1 MDDAT
6 DADLI
11 LAACDGDDTAF
22 NELVQ
27 RHVQS
32 VYTFCLRYTG
42 SKEDAQDA
50 AQEAFVKAWRNL
62 KKFDTKKSFRTWL
75 FTIAKNSATGLL
87 TAVVSMSSILLAF
100 GVSAAIGVIFGWYPA
115 RRAAKMSPIDAL
127 RFE

>member
-42 SKEDAQDA
+42 SKED
-50 AQEAFVKAWRNL
+50 AFVKAWRNL